1 MSETPSRPRPSRIR
15 KAHWIPV
22 VAGFVRKGDMVL
34 VGQRPENHSLAGQWE
49 FPGGKIESG
58 ETPEQALAR
67 ELSEELGI
75 DAEVGELKLACT
87 HHYGDVNILIL
98 FFEILFWKGE
108 PKAKHHLMLEWIRPE
123 ELTKRQIPDAN
134 RKILDRIFKALGA
147 EWQKSP

>member
-1 MSETPSRPRPSRIR
+1 MTAPTTKPVRSRTR

-22 VAGFVRKGDMVL
+22 VAGFVRKGDLVL

-58 ETPEQALAR
+58 ETPEQALIR

-75 DAEVGELKLACT
+75 EAEVGELKLACT

-108 PKAKHHLMLEWIRPE
+108 PKAKHHLMLEWIKPQD
-123 ELTKRQIPDAN
+123 LTKRPIPEAN
-134 RKILDRIFKALGA
+134 KKILDRIFKALGA
-147 EWQKSP
+147 PWPKSR